1 MQEPVL
7 SRQPLSVEDSTS
19 LSATDCEIVWMLGTE
34 PLSLNS
40 IHPQEANLTATV
52 YNIGQVCVH
61 VQWLVSISTL
71 YIIISFVFWISDDN
85 LYA

>member
-1 MQEPVL
+1 MNMQEPVL

-52 YNIGQVCVH
+52 YNIGQVCVCMCSGLCLS
-61 VQWLVSISTL
+61 VQYTL
-71 YIIISFVFWISDDN
+71 H
-85 LYA
+85 AC